1 MTKVLQPGLD
11 FDLNSLTFMYGR
23 FTTVFGIKNCRVTRC
38 GYTGEDGVE
47 ISVPKERTQELA
59 ERLLQH
65 EDVKMVGLG
74 ARDTLRLE
82 VNFFNPLC
90 FYTNILHYR

>member
-11 FDLNSLTFMYGR
+11 FDLDSLAFMHGR
-23 FTTVFGIKNCRVTRC
+23 FADVFGVKGCRVTRC

-47 ISVPKERTQELA
+47 ISVPKERTLELT

-65 EDVKMVGLG
+65 EDVKMVGLA

-82 VNFFNPLC
+82 V
-90 FYTNILHYR
+90 RG